1 MSQTTADPYAVLG
14 VERGASQQQVARA
27 YRRLAKRYHPDV
39 RRDDQSTEQM
49 RRLNQA
55 WEILSSPVRRARY
68 DADHP
73 RFGSPGRGHW
83 SAPRRTAPVA
93 ASPETWP
100 GTWAS
105 PSPAGRAYA
114 PSRSSPSDDA
124 GLPRW
129 PRVLITVVLGL
140 IAFVALVAGILPF
153 PLLGI
158 AVLIVARGVFGRFD
172 ERSG

>member
-1 MSQTTADPYAVLG
+1 MSQMTADPYAVLG
-14 VERGASQQQVARA
+14 VERDASQQQVARA

-55 WEILSSPVRRARY
+55 WESLSSPVRRARY

-73 RFGSPGRGHW
+73 RFGSPARGHW

-100 GTWAS
+100 GSWAS
-105 PSPAGRAYA
+105 PPPAGRAYA
-114 PSRSSPSDDA
+114 RRSTPADDA
-124 GLPRW
+124 GPPRW
-129 PRVLITVVLGL
+129 PGVLFTVVLGL
-140 IAFVALVAGILPF
+140 IALAALFAGILPF
-153 PLLGI
+153 PLVGF
-158 AVLIVARGVFGRFD
+158 AVLILARGVFDRFD
-172 ERSG
+172 ERRG